1 MGRWKALYLG
11 CILRLK
17 TILPRSVQK
26 LLLRLLI
33 GVVFAIF
40 GLINYFGHVD
50 VNPVTGE
57 KQRLQMTPQQEQ
69 VLGLQSREQM
79 AAQHGGLYPDET
91 LQRYIQQVGQG
102 IVQRSAAQKSPYK
115 YEFFLL
121 KDPQVVNAFALPGGQ
136 VFMTAA
142 LLARLDSEAQ
152 IAGVLG
158 HEIGHVVA
166 RHGAEHIAKQQL
178 GAAIVQGVGVAASD
192 GYGGGQQAA
201 AMAQAVSQLVSL
213 RYGRADEL
221 ESDQLGFEFM
231 TQAGYDPRGIAELM
245 KILASLGNG
254 SRQPEILSSH
264 PDPGNRFERLQEM
277 IQAAYPNGLPS
288 NLEDGRER
296 FAQVVRPR
304 LR

>member
-1 MGRWKALYLG
+1 MEKR
-11 CILRLK
+11 CILRL
-17 TILPRSVQK
+17 TFIFPRAVQK

-33 GVVFAIF
+33 GAVFAIF

-57 KQRLQMTPQQEQ
+57 KKRLQLTPQQEM
-69 VLGLQSREQM
+69 VLGIQSREQM

-102 IVQRSAAQKSPYK
+102 IVQRSDAQKSPYK

-121 KDPQVVNAFALPGGQ
+121 RDPKTVNAFALPGGQ

-152 IAGVLG
+152 VAGVLG
-158 HEIGHVVA
+158 HEIAHVVA
-166 RHGAEHIAKQQL
+166 RHGAEHMAKQQL

-201 AMAQAVSQLVSL
+201 AMAQAVEQLVSL
-213 RYGRADEL
+213 RYGRSDEL
-221 ESDQLGFEFM
+221 ESDELGFVFM

-245 KILASLGNG
+245 KVLASLSQGG
-254 SRQPEILSSH
+254 RQPEILSSH
-264 PDPGNRFERLQEM
+264 PDPGNRFERLKEM
-277 IQAAYPNGLPS
+277 IQTSFPNGLPS
-288 NLEDGRER
+288 NLDNGRER